1 MHNDGELETSFTLE
15 CQIKEGGL
23 NNRVGRKFPGYLIIG
38 DLNQRVEGVK
48 NRKIMYL

>member
-38 DLNQRVEGVK
+38 GS
-48 NRKIMYL
+48 